1 MLQVLPLY
9 SSADWEWL
17 VPACLTVVLRY
28 VTVTLMVNQVQ
39 NLKNTT
45 TTRANRKDLSRPYH
59 FSGPPSDLQALFF
72 ISITISRKLEQ
83 CRKIVKPCMGCM
95 TSMSLWPPG
104 PLLPGF
110 IYLVRHT
117 RLKAF
122 RAGMAVLQHCTS
134 AFFAMFSI
142 TSLEDT
148 LCLSQGAIR
157 SEVRSQVLP
166 LLGTGSLL
174 FLHPFYMV
182 FKGNQSFP
190 ERACIISG
198 W

>member
-9 SSADWEWL
+9 SSADGEWL
-17 VPACLTVVLRY
+17 VPACFTVVLHC
-28 VTVTLMVNQVQ
+28 VAVTLMVNQVQ

-45 TTRANRKDLSRPYH
+45 TARTNRKELSRPYH
-59 FSGPPSDLQALFF
+59 FSGPPSALQPLFF
-72 ISITISRKLEQ
+72 IPITISRKPEQ
-83 CRKIVKPCMGCM
+83 CRETVKPCMGCV

-122 RAGMAVLQHCTS
+122 RAGVAVLQHCTS

-148 LCLSQGAIR
+148 LVSF
-157 SEVRSQVLP
+157 
-166 LLGTGSLL
+166 TGS
-174 FLHPFYMV
+174 
-182 FKGNQSFP
+182 N
-190 ERACIISG
+190 
-198 W
+198 